1 VPRLSV
7 WLVRSALVFLAAGLT
22 VGAAI
27 LAGRGLGGGPWLAR
41 LIPLH
46 AEFLLV
52 GWTVQLVLGVAYWI
66 LPRLPAGAERGNPAL
81 GWVSYWVLNAG
92 VLLAAAAGAARA
104 PAPLAMAGRGL
115 EMLAAAGFALQAW
128 PRIRRAR
135 EVSCAGT

>member
-1 VPRLSV
+1 MPRLSV

-27 LAGRGLGGGPWLAR
+27 LAGRGLGAGPWLTR

-81 GWVSYWVLNAG
+81 GWVSYWVLNTG

-104 PAPLAMAGRGL
+104 PAPLGMAGRGL